1 MRTIYV
7 TKSPKAALNVSLFGK
22 VDSTNNVIRNDINY
36 GHFDFVIAEMQ
47 THGRG
52 RGDNVFI
59 SEMGGLYMSVLL
71 EDDGEM
77 TDYITPL
84 AGVAVAKTLIE
95 YGFEPRIKW
104 VNDVFVH
111 GKKIAGILA
120 ERVIRRGKLYII
132 LGIGLNVGNASF
144 GEYGEIATS
153 MALQRPERRRVC
165 DVAAVLID
173 NLNTLIKTG
182 EKKDVMNFYR
192 KHSLISGKQVE
203 IVETGERVL
212 AMTIDEK
219 GRLIIKRDSGSL
231 DLLSSGSVRLV

>member
-111 GKKIAGILA
+111 VTH
-120 ERVIRRGKLYII
+120 RVDIFLSRSTQRSHPRISFRHPKAPRTLSHQTFQLLTRTLREIGFKRGWK
-132 LGIGLNVGNASF
+132 
-144 GEYGEIATS
+144 
-153 MALQRPERRRVC
+153 
-165 DVAAVLID
+165 
-173 NLNTLIKTG
+173 
-182 EKKDVMNFYR
+182 
-192 KHSLISGKQVE
+192 SLIH
-203 IVETGERVL
+203 
-212 AMTIDEK
+212 D
-219 GRLIIKRDSGSL
+219 
-231 DLLSSGSVRLV
+231 